1 MGFYENGDPMHW
13 PFFETFIQTG
23 SLTVIAAD
31 GQHRHFGE
39 GRPSAAIEF
48 SDPGCLTEILRNPE
62 MNLGKTYVEGR
73 WKPAKQS
80 DLHSVLHVLR
90 VNFEKTLAQTR
101 WSVFSQSV
109 TALLRSWNSL
119 VASRR
124 NVAHHYDLDEALFR
138 ACLDRDMHYSC
149 AYFRSPNDD
158 LERAQHAK
166 CEHIARK
173 LCLRPGQRVLD
184 IGCGWGSLALYLA
197 EHHQVHVT
205 GLTLSAE
212 QLKVA
217 EQRAIDRGLSHLV
230 NFRLQDYRLH
240 RGQYDRVVSVG
251 MFEHVGK
258 AAYRKFFACV
268 ERALATGGI
277 ALIHTIADQ
286 QQAGSV
292 NPWIRQNIFPG
303 GHIPSAGQVVPAIEQ
318 SRLAIA
324 DLECWRDHYALTL
337 AEWNR
342 RFQKNRMQFAASDEA
357 FCRMWEFYLVLCQTA
372 FEVGHLAV
380 HHWQL
385 FKGNQTEIPVTRDY
399 LYAD

>member
-1 MGFYENGDPMHW
+1 MRW

-23 SLTVIAAD
+23 RLTVIAPN
-31 GQHRHFGE
+31 GQQRQFGE
-39 GRPSAAIEF
+39 GDPSAAIEF
-48 SDPGCLTEILRNPE
+48 TDPECLTEILRNPE
-62 MNLGKTYVEGR
+62 MNLGNTYVEGR
-73 WKPAKQS
+73 WRPANPS
-80 DLHSVLHVLR
+80 DLHTVLQVLR
-90 VNFEKTLAQTR
+90 VNFEKTLSVTR
-101 WSVFSQSV
+101 WSALSQSV
-109 TALLRSWNSL
+109 TSFLRSWNSL

-149 AYFRSPNDD
+149 AYFRGANKA
-158 LERAQHAK
+158 LEEAQHAK
-166 CEHIARK
+166 CQHIAGK

-197 EHHQVHVT
+197 EHHRVHVT
-205 GLTLSAE
+205 GLTLSVE

-217 EQRAIDRGLSHLV
+217 EQSAIDTGLSHLV

-240 RGQYDRVVSVG
+240 EGTYDRVVSVG

-258 AAYRKFFACV
+258 AAYPEFFSCV
-268 ERALATGGI
+268 ERALNGGGI
-277 ALIHTIADQ
+277 GLIHTIANQ
-286 QQAGSV
+286 QRAGAV
-292 NPWIRQNIFPG
+292 NPWIRQHIFPG

-324 DLECWRDHYALTL
+324 DLECWRGHYALTL

-342 RFQKNRMQFAASDEA
+342 RFQENRAQFASTSGEA

-372 FEVGHLAV
+372 FEVGHLTV

-385 FKGNQTEIPVTRDY
+385 FKGDQTEIPATRDY
-399 LYAD
+399 LYTD